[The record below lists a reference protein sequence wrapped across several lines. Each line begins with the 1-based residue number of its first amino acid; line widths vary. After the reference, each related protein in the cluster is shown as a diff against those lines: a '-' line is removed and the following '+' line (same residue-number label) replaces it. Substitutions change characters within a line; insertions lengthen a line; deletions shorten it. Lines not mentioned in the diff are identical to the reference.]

1 MFTGHKIKRLPHGHD
16 NAKIKRDPPI
26 AAQGTGNFSEP
37 VFHVRLGLEIKLHIR
52 VDRKVII
59 AVQAD
64 ALPFP
69 VVLHGSAIN
78 AKPTLF
84 AYGAFCMAE
93 AVLNVLDIESGH
105 RYNLLSDEGQ
115 SRVLSAV

>member
-1 MFTGHKIKRLPHGHD
+1 MFAGHKIKRLPHGHD
-16 NAKIKRDPPI
+16 NAKVKRDPPM
-26 AAQGTGNFSEP
+26 AVQGTGNCSEP
-37 VFHVRLGLEIKLHIR
+37 VLHVRLGLEIKLHIR
-52 VDRKVII
+52 VDRKVIR

-93 AVLNVLDIESGH
+93 SVLNVLDIESGH
-105 RYNLLSDEGQ
+105 RYHLRADGG
-115 SRVLSAV
+115 